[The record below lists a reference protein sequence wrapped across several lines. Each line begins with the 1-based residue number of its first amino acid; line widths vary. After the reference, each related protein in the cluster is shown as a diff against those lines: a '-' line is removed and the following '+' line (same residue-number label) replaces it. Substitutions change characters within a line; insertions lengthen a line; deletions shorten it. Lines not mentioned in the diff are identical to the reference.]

1 MYRKSLK
8 AIIAVLALA
17 YAFEASADAYSRISL
32 SEANT
37 PIDEVLKKIEKEAQC
52 LFVINTQVDTK
63 RKVNLNV
70 QNKTVSE
77 ILDIMFK
84 GTDVSYSIQNPN
96 IMLSKKA
103 ASAQGNVA
111 SASATT
117 QSANTKIITG
127 NVTDASGE
135 IYHFPSRLQGTN
147 YGDGSRYIDGN
158 YSYQSAGRKQRIGIF
173 LHPVTKLSNAPS
185 TDKIKSM

>member
-84 GTDVSYSIQNPN
+84 GTDVSYSIQN
-96 IMLSKKA
+96 LSL
-103 ASAQGNVA
+103 
-111 SASATT
+111 
-117 QSANTKIITG
+117 IHI
-127 NVTDASGE
+127 
-135 IYHFPSRLQGTN
+135 
-147 YGDGSRYIDGN
+147 
-158 YSYQSAGRKQRIGIF
+158 
-173 LHPVTKLSNAPS
+173 
-185 TDKIKSM
+185 

>member
-1 MYRKSLK
+1 
-8 AIIAVLALA
+8 
-17 YAFEASADAYSRISL
+17 
-32 SEANT
+32 
-37 PIDEVLKKIEKEAQC
+37 
-52 LFVINTQVDTK
+52 
-63 RKVNLNV
+63 
-70 QNKTVSE
+70 
-77 ILDIMFK
+77 MFK

-135 IYHFPSRLQGTN
+135 TLIGLTVKVAGTSVATAT
-147 YGDGSRYIDGN
+147 DIDGN
-158 YSYQSAGRKQRIGIF
+158 YSIKVPAGSNELEFSYIGYQTIKRPINGQ
-173 LHPVTKLSNAPS
+173 
-185 TDKIKSM
+185 IKSM

>member
-17 YAFEASADAYSRISL
+17 YAFEASANAYSRISL

-37 PIDEVLKKIEKEAQC
+37 PIDEVLKKIEQEAQC

-70 QNKTVSE
+70 RNKTVSE

-84 GTDVSYSIQNPN
+84 GTGVSYSIQNPN
-96 IMLSKKA
+96 TCWGSVSSKKRR
-103 ASAQGNVA
+103 S
-111 SASATT
+111 
-117 QSANTKIITG
+117 
-127 NVTDASGE
+127 
-135 IYHFPSRLQGTN
+135 L
-147 YGDGSRYIDGN
+147 
-158 YSYQSAGRKQRIGIF
+158 
-173 LHPVTKLSNAPS
+173 
-185 TDKIKSM
+185 

>member
-84 GTDVSYSIQNPN
+84 GTDVSYSIQNH
-96 IMLSKKA
+96 S
-103 ASAQGNVA
+103 
-111 SASATT
+111 SAS
-117 QSANTKIITG
+117 
-127 NVTDASGE
+127 
-135 IYHFPSRLQGTN
+135 P
-147 YGDGSRYIDGN
+147 
-158 YSYQSAGRKQRIGIF
+158 
-173 LHPVTKLSNAPS
+173 
-185 TDKIKSM
+185 

>member
-1 MYRKSLK
+1 MR
-8 AIIAVLALA
+8 IHA
-17 YAFEASADAYSRISL
+17 YPYPRQIL
-32 SEANT
+32 
-37 PIDEVLKKIEKEAQC
+37 EVLKKIEKEAQC

-117 QSANTKIITG
+117 Q
-127 NVTDASGE
+127 
-135 IYHFPSRLQGTN
+135 
-147 YGDGSRYIDGN
+147 
-158 YSYQSAGRKQRIGIF
+158 
-173 LHPVTKLSNAPS
+173 PVTLPMPPAKHSSASP
-185 TDKIKSM
+185 

>member
-77 ILDIMFK
+77 ILDIMLI
-84 GTDVSYSIQNPN
+84 VSDFS
-96 IMLSKKA
+96 
-103 ASAQGNVA
+103 
-111 SASATT
+111 
-117 QSANTKIITG
+117 
-127 NVTDASGE
+127 
-135 IYHFPSRLQGTN
+135 
-147 YGDGSRYIDGN
+147 
-158 YSYQSAGRKQRIGIF
+158 
-173 LHPVTKLSNAPS
+173 
-185 TDKIKSM
+185 